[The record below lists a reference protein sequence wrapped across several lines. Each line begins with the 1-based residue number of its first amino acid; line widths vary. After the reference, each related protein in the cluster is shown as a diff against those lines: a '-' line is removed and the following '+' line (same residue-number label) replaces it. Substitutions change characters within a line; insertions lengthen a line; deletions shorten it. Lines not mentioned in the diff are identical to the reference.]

1 MQHKTDSVFR
11 ESMEK
16 QTLERIEYGIFD
28 LGFKCLFLNKKVM
41 EIKNLSKYSNAEK
54 IVLAEQL
61 WDSISKKELEISDE
75 LKIELDIRL
84 ENLEEGKSE
93 LYTWEEVKKHLKS
106 IR

>member
-1 MQHKTDSVFR
+1 
-11 ESMEK
+11 
-16 QTLERIEYGIFD
+16 
-28 LGFKCLFLNKKVM
+28 M

-61 WDSISKKELEISDE
+61 WDSISKKDLEISDE

-84 ENLEEGKSE
+84 KNLEEGKSE
-93 LYTWEEVKKHLKS
+93 LYTWEAVKKHLKS